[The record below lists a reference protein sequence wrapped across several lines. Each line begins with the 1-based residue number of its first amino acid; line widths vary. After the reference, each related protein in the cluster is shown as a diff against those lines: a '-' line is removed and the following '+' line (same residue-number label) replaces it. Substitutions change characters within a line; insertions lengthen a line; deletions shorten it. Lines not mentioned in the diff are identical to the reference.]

1 MKYLIKIEQPGKY
14 GQEMI
19 HGKTE
24 SFNGAAKLMELIID
38 SFPESTVSITVS
50 NKNENEEG

>member
-14 GQEMI
+14 GQEII

-24 SFNGAAKLMELIID
+24 SFNGAARLMELIID